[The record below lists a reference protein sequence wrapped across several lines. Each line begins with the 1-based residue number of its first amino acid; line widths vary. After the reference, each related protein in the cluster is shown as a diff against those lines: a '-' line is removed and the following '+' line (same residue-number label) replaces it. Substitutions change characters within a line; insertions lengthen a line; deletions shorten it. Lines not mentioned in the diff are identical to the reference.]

1 MRKLL
6 YIIVST
12 VILAACVGNGKER
25 EVLDR
30 AQRIVNDYP
39 DSALAML
46 DSLEPLSHDFSTE
59 NLRRWQLL
67 CLMAQNKC
75 DTVFSDDSLQLL
87 LSDYFDRNG
96 TANEKMWAY
105 YLLGRAYSDMG
116 DASMAQKA
124 FHDAAEKADTFSSDC
139 DYWNLCRLYFQLSD
153 LHYQSMLPKEML
165 NTLNLAQAY
174 AKKAGDT
181 ISFISAIGRKAL
193 VYELTDNPDSQILCA
208 EKASTLFLNHGQ
220 KELSY
225 QYLSA
230 AILPLVQKGDLRK
243 ASEYISIYEANS
255 GYFDENNNIQEG
267 REIYY
272 YHKGLYYLESEKLDS
287 AEWMFRRLLHLA
299 QNINDVHA
307 AHLGLRNKYRISGPV
322 DSLAKYAIL
331 SEQFDD
337 SLYLSNYRANLQ
349 KNEQMYNFT
358 RYLET
363 SHKYKIESDKRRNGM
378 IILSLLLLLII
389 LTSVVFYIHNRM
401 RHKNQLL
408 EYKNTINQL
417 YQLKASKDN
426 ELINKDKEIDKLT
439 SRIKVLQSSINKDI
453 KEDLDKIL
461 MESAIVKKIIE
472 IVNHPQNRLTY
483 EDWNNLDL
491 LFEREYPNFH
501 FTLCTMHRLTEQE
514 YRICQLVRLHI
525 SPSSIS
531 SLMGYDYSYA
541 TTVRKRLHLKIL
553 HKAGKPKQFDN
564 YLYSIPRI

>member
-30 AQRIVNDYP
+30 AQGIINDYP

-96 TANEKMWAY
+96 TSNEKMWAY

-124 FHDAAEKADTFSSDC
+124 FHDAAEKADTSSSDC

-193 VYELTDNPDSQILCA
+193 AYELTDNPDSQILCA
-208 EKASTLFLNHGQ
+208 EKASTLFLSHGQ

-299 QNINDVHA
+299 QNINDIHA
-307 AHLGLRNKYRISGPV
+307 AYLGLRNKYRISGPV

-349 KNEQMYNFT
+349 KNEQMYNYT

-363 SHKYKIESDKRRNGM
+363 SHKYKIESNKRRNGM

-417 YQLKASKDN
+417 YQLKASKDT

-439 SRIKVLQSSINKDI
+439 SRIKELQSSINKDI

-472 IVNHPQNRLTY
+472 VVNHPQNRLLY

-501 FTLCTMHRLTEQE
+501 FTLCNIHRLTEQE

-553 HKAGKPKQFDN
+553 HKTGKPKQFDN
-564 YLYSIPRI
+564 YLYSIPRM